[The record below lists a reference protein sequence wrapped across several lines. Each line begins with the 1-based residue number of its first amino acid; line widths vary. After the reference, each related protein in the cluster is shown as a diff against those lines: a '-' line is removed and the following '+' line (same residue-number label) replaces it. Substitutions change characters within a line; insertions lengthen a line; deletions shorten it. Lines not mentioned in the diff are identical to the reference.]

1 MEIFEISDI
10 IKSVR
15 ENRIRWT
22 AHALNRL
29 IQRDISINGVKK
41 VLIEGEVIEQYE
53 GDYPYPSCLVYGKN
67 ENNKVIHVVCG
78 YDGNELWIITA
89 YYPDELTWNSDLKLR
104 RRKK

>member
-29 IQRDISINGVKK
+29 VQRNIAINGVKK
-41 VLIEGEVIEQYE
+41 VLIE

-89 YYPDELTWNSDLKLR
+89 YYPDELTWNSDLKSR
-104 RRKK
+104 RRKNR